1 MERFYRQNGNQS
13 IRIATIEYLKD
24 VISANRACYEE
35 EILEKVII
43 VVFSDIAHEHDIK
56 IRVSVCKLLLDI
68 CIHCDTK
75 RCLELLDI
83 LEKVMNHPFELY
95 SLENVAKNENEFD
108 DTLAVVNGLI
118 DLFLEKLHQLPST
131 HAVKIYQILIGHLEM
146 HYQQPKVFES
156 AKNIRYSIVNWMLK
170 VRANAANQ
178 IGYPYPKLIGNILRY
193 SHFLAIEIKHHHA
206 PQTPGIPGLPDMTAS
221 LATGG
226 EQTISDVSNISSSLN
241 LTTLSIKRGCKVVV
255 KCIENEKDWPIVQLV
270 LRELPKIMQNKTLN
284 QDNDIDNLA
293 MTLVKLFQLSYS
305 KQHLIERF
313 TSTNNQTPTQS
324 DFRALVIPAIAS
336 LITYNSCLEILT
348 KKNIAEILKAE
359 VKLDSNRNLSICVQT
374 FTILLMERC
383 DIFERQLDEILLSI
397 SKVSDS
403 PRVSIPILEF
413 MSTIT
418 HLPYS
423 FTNLNQ
429 KQFSYVFATCLPYTS
444 PHRYDHYTVSL
455 AHHIIASWFLKSRL
469 QWRKKYADY
478 IIEGIAKNIDKSM
491 QDAKQQQLQK
501 QAIHDGDKELLPT
514 NLALMNEDSS
524 NRKRSSSLTEPSRR
538 RDVNNQQIRSK
549 LDFKQQQRGG
559 TQNNPGFDMHNFHIE
574 LIETC
579 IDFMARHTFSMSSP
593 LSRRIPAADFLLR
606 GGGQS
611 KTWIVGH
618 NVITI
623 MTNACTDNHDYSG
636 GNCVCRSADWAEIT
650 IRHPTG
656 NVSWI
661 MKFQNQTGGSV
672 NDFTMHDL
680 TALFSDE
687 ALETD
692 AGAIGIAKLASVVKE
707 FPMQQMAEVSK
718 TVDTSIF
725 AKKHISN
732 APSTVSTEDN
742 VFVFSTPIAI
752 PQTKNEYEERDEC
765 ENDPDDISFDDDLDS
780 KSRNPVRRV
789 NSSPEMRSNW
799 KINMSNKNSKEMKS
813 GSSSKDTVN
822 DEVEDGERKIV
833 EEAQKEQKKKNYSK
847 ETKVSCEAIPE
858 EVGAKEEPYITRPV
872 QLLSSIS
879 TQESSNV
886 TTMPKKQHS
895 ADDTFQLRRES
906 ASLNP
911 KSTEWLSSNAANL
924 PLSPRYKTVQNKILN
939 RVESSENDDSGMR
952 GRSKTIS
959 VIGRDKDKAAVNV
972 NASPFEAN
980 KNSMFNNDLFKF
992 NFSVNCSFVLLKILT
1007 FHPVILLNN
1016 NQQLLHL
1023 VLIQV
1028 LCFFSYSTVAK

>member
-1 MERFYRQNGNQS
+1 MKKLLHYKFQKISVTSPNWLKNLINVMERYYRNNANQS
-13 IRIATIEYLKD
+13 IRIATIDYLKD
-24 VISANRACYEE
+24 VISANRACFEE
-35 EILEKVII
+35 EILEKVVI

-95 SLENVAKNENEFD
+95 SLENVAKNENEFE

-146 HYQQPKVFES
+146 HYQQPKVFET

-170 VRANAANQ
+170 VRANAAFQ
-178 IGYPYPKLIGNILRY
+178 IGYPYPKLIGNIIRY
-193 SHFLAIEIKHHHA
+193 SHFLAIEGEQHHA
-206 PQTPGIPGLPDMTAS
+206 PQTPGLVDMTAS
-221 LATGG
+221 SATGG
-226 EQTISDVSNISSSLN
+226 EQSISDANQQSFFNF
-241 LTTLSIKRGCKVVV
+241 TTLSIKRGCKVVV
-255 KCIENEKDWPIVQLV
+255 KCMENEKDWPTVQLV
-270 LRELPKIMQNKTLN
+270 LRELPKIMQNKTLI
-284 QDNDIDNLA
+284 QGNDIDILA
-293 MTLVKLFQLSYS
+293 KTLAKLFQLSYS
-305 KQHLIERF
+305 KQHLVERF
-313 TSTNNQTPTQS
+313 SLTNNQTPTQS

-336 LITYNSCLEILT
+336 LITYNSYLETST

-383 DIFERQLDEILLSI
+383 DIFERQLAEILLSI

-491 QDAKQQQLQK
+491 VDAKQQQLQK
-501 QAIHDGDKELLPT
+501 QAPHDGDKELLPT

-549 LDFKQQQRGG
+549 QLDFKQQQRSG
-559 TQNNPGFDMHNFHIE
+559 TQNSPGFDMHNFHIE

-593 LSRRIPAADFLLR
+593 LPRRIPAADYLLR

-623 MTNACTDNHDYSG
+623 MTNACTDNHDYSSG
-636 GNCVCRSADWAEIT
+636 SCVCRSADWAEIT

-692 AGAIGIAKLASVVKE
+692 VGGNVTAIPASLVKE
-707 FPMQQMAEVSK
+707 FPLQPMAESVK
-718 TVDTSIF
+718 TVDTSII

-732 APSTVSTEDN
+732 VPSTLSTDGN

-752 PQTKNEYEERDEC
+752 PQTKNEHEERDES
-765 ENDPDDISFDDDLDS
+765 EHDPDDISFDDDSDS

-799 KINMSNKNSKEMKS
+799 KINMSNKNSKESKS

-822 DEVEDGERKIV
+822 DESEDGEKKIV

-858 EVGAKEEPYITRPV
+858 EVGAKEEPYVTRPV
-872 QLLSSIS
+872 QLLTSIS
-879 TQESSNV
+879 TQETSNV

-911 KSTEWLSSNAANL
+911 KSTEWLSSNASNL
-924 PLSPRYKTVQNKILN
+924 PLSPRYNYKTVQNKMLN
-939 RVESSENDDSGMR
+939 RLEASENDDSGMR

-959 VIGRDKDKAAVNV
+959 VIGRDKDKAALV
-972 NASPFEAN
+972 NASPFDAN
-980 KNSMFNNDLFKF
+980 KNSKF
-992 NFSVNCSFVLLKILT
+992 INLIFM
-1007 FHPVILLNN
+1007 VI
-1016 NQQLLHL
+1016 
-1023 VLIQV
+1023 I
-1028 LCFFSYSTVAK
+1028 

>member
-1 MERFYRQNGNQS
+1 MERYYRHNVNPS

-24 VISANRACYEE
+24 VISANRACFEE
-35 EILEKVII
+35 EILEKVVI

-95 SLENVAKNENEFD
+95 SLENVAKNENEFE

-170 VRANAANQ
+170 VRANAAFQ
-178 IGYPYPKLIGNILRY
+178 IGYPYPKLIGNIIKY
-193 SHFLAIEIKHHHA
+193 SHFLAIEGEQHHA
-206 PQTPGIPGLPDMTAS
+206 PQTPGLTDMTAS
-221 LATGG
+221 SATIG
-226 EQTISDVSNISSSLN
+226 ESISDVNITSSFFN
-241 LTTLSIKRGCKVVV
+241 FTTLSIKRGCKVVV
-255 KCIENEKDWPIVQLV
+255 KCMENEKDWPIVQLV
-270 LRELPKIMQNKTLN
+270 LRELPKIMQNKTLI
-284 QDNDIDNLA
+284 QGNDIDILA
-293 MTLVKLFQLSYS
+293 KTLAKLFQLSYT
-305 KQHLIERF
+305 KQHLLERF

-336 LITYNSCLEILT
+336 VITYNSYLETST

-359 VKLDSNRNLSICVQT
+359 VKLDSNRNLSICLQT

-383 DIFERQLDEILLSI
+383 DIFERQLADILLSI

-403 PRVSIPILEF
+403 PKVSISILEF

-418 HLPYS
+418 HLPYL

-429 KQFSYVFATCLPYTS
+429 KQFLIVFATCLPYTN
-444 PHRYDHYTVSL
+444 PLRYDHYTVSL

-469 QWRKKYADY
+469 QWRKNYADF
-478 IIEGIAKNIDKSM
+478 IIEGIAKNIDL
-491 QDAKQQQLQK
+491 QDAKQQQK
-501 QAIHDGDKELLPT
+501 PDGEKDLLPT

-549 LDFKQQQRGG
+549 LDFKQQRMGG
-559 TQNNPGFDMHNFHIE
+559 GNTQNNPGFDMHNFHIE

-593 LSRRIPAADFLLR
+593 LPRRIPAAEFLLR

-623 MTNACTDNHDYSG
+623 MTNACTDNHDYSSG
-636 GNCVCRSADWAEIT
+636 GCVCRSADWAEIT

-680 TALFSDE
+680 NALFSDQ

-692 AGAIGIAKLASVVKE
+692 AGGKVVPIPASLVKE
-707 FPMQQMAEVSK
+707 FPMQPMAEAVK
-718 TVDTSIF
+718 NVDTIVV
-725 AKKHISN
+725 KKHISN
-732 APSTVSTEDN
+732 APSSSVSTEGN
-742 VFVFSTPIAI
+742 VFVFSTPITI
-752 PQTKNEYEERDEC
+752 PQSKNEHEERDEL
-765 ENDPDDISFDDDLDS
+765 EHDPDDISFDDDLDS

-799 KINMSNKNSKEMKS
+799 KINMSNKNSKESKS

-822 DEVEDGERKIV
+822 DESEDGEKKIV

-858 EVGAKEEPYITRPV
+858 EVGAKDEPYITRPV
-872 QLLSSIS
+872 QLLTSIS
-879 TQESSNV
+879 TQETSNSSV

-911 KSTEWLSSNAANL
+911 KSTEWLSSNASNL
-924 PLSPRYKTVQNKILN
+924 PLSPRYNYKTAQNKILN
-939 RVESSENDDSGMR
+939 RVEASENDASGMR

-959 VIGRDKDKAAVNV
+959 VIGRDKDKIANV
-972 NASPFEAN
+972 IAPLFDTH
-980 KNSMFNNDLFKF
+980 KNSEFN
-992 NFSVNCSFVLLKILT
+992 
-1007 FHPVILLNN
+1007 
-1016 NQQLLHL
+1016 
-1023 VLIQV
+1023 
-1028 LCFFSYSTVAK
+1028 